1 MGSQYTS
8 FDIAAASSKWED
20 LSGNRIKFLCSYGG
34 QFLPRPSDG
43 QLRYVGGETRLV
55 TVDRSIT
62 FQDFMKKL
70 EDVFDTMSVNIKYQL
85 PMLDLDVLISV
96 MCDEDL
102 QNMIDEYDRYDSHR
116 ENSPR
121 SRLKA
126 FLFPQTTPLPSVENQ
141 VSPKQRYI
149 DAVNGLAPILVKQK
163 KPSSPL
169 LKVPE
174 YSSDPE
180 SNGSTEIDCQS
191 PMAPW
196 MDDPPLT
203 SCPSSPY
210 EKNVRKIPSEGTGI
224 NSPSNMEIHLHRIH
238 SSPNLIRPD
247 QSNIVPVSIYN
258 IVPNRQVLMGN
269 NCNGRPAII
278 NRGGGSCT
286 ITAEGS
292 LQLAT
297 HAAPKVKRAT
307 YDSNRTG
314 SPLKYMTDHMN
325 ANRT

>member
-8 FDIAAASSKWED
+8 IDIAAASPKWED
-20 LSGNRIKFLCSYGG
+20 LSGNRIKLLCSYGG
-34 QFLPRPSDG
+34 QFLPRPCDG
-43 QLRYVGGETRLV
+43 QLRYVGGDTRLV
-55 TVDRSIT
+55 TVERSIT

-70 EDVFDTMSVNIKYQL
+70 EDVFDTMSVIIKYQL
-85 PMLDLDVLISV
+85 PMLDVDVLISV

-102 QNMIDEYDRYDSHR
+102 QNMMDEYERYDS
-116 ENSPR
+116 PR
-121 SRLKA
+121 ARLKA

-149 DAVNGLAPILVKQK
+149 DAVNGVAPILVKQK
-163 KPSSPL
+163 IPSSL
-169 LKVPE
+169 VLNVPD

-180 SNGSTEIDCQS
+180 CNGPTEIDCQS

-196 MDDPPLT
+196 MEDPPLT

-210 EKNVRKIPSEGTGI
+210 DQNMRKIPSEGAVI
-224 NSPSNMEIHLHRIH
+224 NSPSNMEIDLHRVQ
-238 SSPNLIRPD
+238 SSPNLIRPE

-269 NCNGRPAII
+269 NCHGRPAIM

-292 LQLAT
+292 LQHAT
-297 HAAPKVKRAT
+297 HGAPKVKRVA
-307 YDSNRTG
+307 YASNRTG
-314 SPLKYMTDHMN
+314 SPLRYMTDHMN
-325 ANRT
+325 ANRP